1 MPGGV
6 SVQGVSG
13 LLGCLF
19 RRGQLRFSAS
29 AEGGKCW
36 KCCLQQK
43 ARWRRGKGETRIEDR
58 GSRIEEQRQAILD
71 PRSSILGDRPL
82 FLENWQAGRGSTQ
95 GNDRLCQRQKR
106 HAENLD
112 DASQRQGP
120 EATHQ
125 GSESGCRSPFRA
137 GRKAAH
143 VYVAARRVSG
153 N

>member
-6 SVQGVSG
+6 SVQGVSS

-29 AEGGKCW
+29 AKGGKCW

-43 ARWRRGKGETRIEDR
+43 ARGRRGEGETRIKDR

-82 FLENWQAGRGSTQ
+82 FLENWQARRGSTQ
-95 GNDRLCQRQKR
+95 GNDRFRQRPKR
-106 HAENLD
+106 HAKNLD
-112 DASQRQGP
+112 DAGERQGP
-120 EATHQ
+120 ETTHQ
-125 GSESGCRSPFRA
+125 GSEPRRRSPFRA
-137 GRKAAH
+137 GRQADH
-143 VYVAARRVSG
+143 VYVAAR
-153 N
+153 